1 MRLSKN
7 VKARILVIDDDE
19 GIRKVITTALNDESY
34 ITDTA
39 SNGREAIEKSKTN
52 AYNLAI
58 IDIHLPD
65 MEGTQLLS
73 ELEETTPKMRKI
85 IVTGFPEVQNAIA
98 AVKKGAN
105 DYITKPVKIDVLIN
119 SIREQLRKQ
128 REEKNYSEEKVA
140 EYIETRLR
148 ENQP

>member
-1 MRLSKN
+1 MSKTI
-7 VKARILVIDDDE
+7 KARILVIDDDE
-19 GIRKVITTALNDESY
+19 GIRKVISTALNDESY

-39 SNGREAIEKSKTN
+39 SNGKEAIEKSRTN

-73 ELEETTPKMRKI
+73 ELKETTPKMRKI
-85 IVTGFPEVQNAIA
+85 IVTGFPDIQNAIT

-128 REEKNYSEEKVA
+128 QEEKNYSEEKVT

>member
-1 MRLSKN
+1 MSKSI
-7 VKARILVIDDDE
+7 KARILVIDDDE

-39 SNGREAIEKSKTN
+39 SNGKEAIEKSKTN

-73 ELEETTPKMRKI
+73 ELKETTPKMRKI
-85 IVTGFPEVQNAIA
+85 IVTGFPEVQNAIT

-105 DYITKPVKIDVLIN
+105 DYITKPVKIDALIN

-128 REEKNYSEEKVA
+128 QEEKNYSEEKVA

>member
-1 MRLSKN
+1 MSEGI
-7 VKARILVIDDDE
+7 KARILVVDDDE

-39 SNGREAIEKSKTN
+39 SNGKEAIEKSKTN

-73 ELEETTPKMRKI
+73 ELKETTPKMRKI
-85 IVTGFPEVQNAIA
+85 IITGFPEVQNAIT
-98 AVKKGAN
+98 AVKKGAD
-105 DYITKPVKIDVLIN
+105 DYITKPVNIDVLIN

-128 REEKNYSEEKVA
+128 QEEKNYSEEKVA
-140 EYIETRLR
+140 EYIETRLQ

>member
-1 MRLSKN
+1 LSKSI
-7 VKARILVIDDDE
+7 KARILVIDDDE

-39 SNGREAIEKSKTN
+39 SNGKEAIEKSKTN

-73 ELEETTPKMRKI
+73 ELKETTPKMRKI
-85 IVTGFPEVQNAIA
+85 IVTGFPEVQNAIT

-128 REEKNYSEEKVA
+128 QEEKNYSEEKVA
-140 EYIETRLR
+140 KYIETRLR

>member
-1 MRLSKN
+1 LSKTI
-7 VKARILVIDDDE
+7 KARILVIDDDE
-19 GIRKVITTALNDESY
+19 GIRKVISTALNDESY

-39 SNGREAIEKSKTN
+39 SNGKEAIEKSRTN

-73 ELEETTPKMRKI
+73 ELKETTPKMRKI
-85 IVTGFPEVQNAIA
+85 IVTGFPDIQNAIT

-128 REEKNYSEEKVA
+128 QEEKNYSEEKVT

>member
-1 MRLSKN
+1 LSKSI
-7 VKARILVIDDDE
+7 KARILVIDDDE

-39 SNGREAIEKSKTN
+39 SSGKEAIEKSKTN

-73 ELEETTPKMRKI
+73 ELKETTPKMRKI
-85 IVTGFPEVQNAIA
+85 IVTGFPEVQNAIT

-105 DYITKPVKIDVLIN
+105 DYITKPVNIDVLIN

-128 REEKNYSEEKVA
+128 QEEKNYSEEKVT

>member
-1 MRLSKN
+1 LSKAI
-7 VKARILVIDDDE
+7 KGRILVIDDDE

-39 SNGREAIEKSKTN
+39 SNGKEAIEKSRTN

-73 ELEETTPKMRKI
+73 ELKETTPKMRKI
-85 IVTGFPEVQNAIA
+85 IVTGYPDVQNAIA
-98 AVKKGAN
+98 AVKKGA
-105 DYITKPVKIDVLIN
+105 DDFITKPVKIDLLIN
-119 SIREQLRKQ
+119 SIKEQLGKQ
-128 REEKNYSEEKVA
+128 EQEKKYSEEKVT

>member
-1 MRLSKN
+1 MSKN
-7 VKARILVIDDDE
+7 IKARILVIDDDE

-39 SNGREAIEKSKTN
+39 SNGKEAIEKSKAN

-73 ELEETTPKMRKI
+73 ELKETTPKMRKI
-85 IVTGFPEVQNAIA
+85 IVTGFPEVQNAIT

-128 REEKNYSEEKVA
+128 QEEKNYSEEKVA

>member
-1 MRLSKN
+1 MSKSI
-7 VKARILVIDDDE
+7 KARILVIDDDE

-39 SNGREAIEKSKTN
+39 SNGKEAIEKSKTN

-85 IVTGFPEVQNAIA
+85 IVTGFPEVQNAIT

-105 DYITKPVKIDVLIN
+105 DYITKPVKIDALIN

-128 REEKNYSEEKVA
+128 QEEKNYSEEKVA

>member
-1 MRLSKN
+1 MSKTI
-7 VKARILVIDDDE
+7 KGRILVIDDDE

-39 SNGREAIEKSKTN
+39 SNGKEAIEKSRTN

-73 ELEETTPKMRKI
+73 ELKETTPKMRKI
-85 IVTGFPEVQNAIA
+85 IVTGYPDVQNAIA
-98 AVKKGAN
+98 AVKKGA
-105 DYITKPVKIDVLIN
+105 DDFITKPVKIDLLIN
-119 SIREQLRKQ
+119 SIKEQLGKQ
-128 REEKNYSEEKVA
+128 EQEKKYSEEKVT

>member
-1 MRLSKN
+1 VRLSKN

-39 SNGREAIEKSKTN
+39 SNGKEAIEKSKAN
-52 AYNLAI
+52 VYNLAI

>member
-1 MRLSKN
+1 MSKTI
-7 VKARILVIDDDE
+7 KARILVIDDDE
-19 GIRKVITTALNDESY
+19 GIQKVITTALNDESY
-34 ITDTA
+34 MTDTA
-39 SNGREAIEKSKTN
+39 SNGKEAIEKSSTN

-73 ELEETTPKMRKI
+73 ELKETTPKMRKI
-85 IVTGFPEVQNAIA
+85 IVTGYPDVQNAIT
-98 AVKKGAN
+98 AVKKGAD

-119 SIREQLRKQ
+119 SIKEQLRKQ
-128 REEKNYSEEKVA
+128 EQEKNYSEKKVT

-148 ENQP
+148 ENQS

>member
-1 MRLSKN
+1 MSKN

-39 SNGREAIEKSKTN
+39 SNGKEAIEKSKAN
-52 AYNLAI
+52 VYNLAI

>member
-1 MRLSKN
+1 LSKN

-34 ITDTA
+34 VTDTA
-39 SNGREAIEKSKTN
+39 SNGKEAIEKSKTN
-52 AYNLAI
+52 VYNLAI

>member
-1 MRLSKN
+1 LSKN
-7 VKARILVIDDDE
+7 IKARILVIDDDE

-39 SNGREAIEKSKTN
+39 SNGKEAIEKSKTN
-52 AYNLAI
+52 AYDLAI

-73 ELEETTPKMRKI
+73 ELKETTPKMRKI
-85 IVTGFPEVQNAIA
+85 IVTGFPEVQNAIT
-98 AVKKGAN
+98 AVKKGAD
-105 DYITKPVKIDVLIN
+105 DYITKPVNIDVLIN

-128 REEKNYSEEKVA
+128 QEEKNYSEEKVA
-140 EYIETRLR
+140 EYIETRLQ

>member
-1 MRLSKN
+1 MSKTI
-7 VKARILVIDDDE
+7 KARILVIDDDE

-39 SNGREAIEKSKTN
+39 SNGKEAIEKSRIN

-65 MEGTQLLS
+65 MEGTQLLA
-73 ELEETTPKMRKI
+73 ELKETTPKMRKI
-85 IVTGFPEVQNAIA
+85 IVTGFPEVQNAIT
-98 AVKKGAN
+98 AVKKGAD

-128 REEKNYSEEKVA
+128 QEEKSYSEEKVA
-140 EYIETRLR
+140 EYIETRVR

>member
-1 MRLSKN
+1 LSKSI
-7 VKARILVIDDDE
+7 KARILVIDDDE

-39 SNGREAIEKSKTN
+39 SNGKEAIEKSKTN

-85 IVTGFPEVQNAIA
+85 IVTGFPEVQNAIT

-128 REEKNYSEEKVA
+128 QEEKNYSEEKVA

>member
-1 MRLSKN
+1 MSKAI
-7 VKARILVIDDDE
+7 KGRILVIDDDE
-19 GIRKVITTALNDESY
+19 GIRKVITTALKDESY

-39 SNGREAIEKSKTN
+39 SNGKEAIEKSRTN

-73 ELEETTPKMRKI
+73 ELKETTPKMRKI
-85 IVTGFPEVQNAIA
+85 IVTGYPDVQNAIT
-98 AVKKGAN
+98 AVKKGA
-105 DYITKPVKIDVLIN
+105 DDFITKPVKIDLLIN
-119 SIREQLRKQ
+119 SIKEQLGKQ
-128 REEKNYSEEKVA
+128 EQEKKYSEEKVT

>member
-1 MRLSKN
+1 MSKSI
-7 VKARILVIDDDE
+7 KARILVIDDDE

-39 SNGREAIEKSKTN
+39 SNGKEAIEKSKTN

-85 IVTGFPEVQNAIA
+85 IVTGFPEVQNAIT

-128 REEKNYSEEKVA
+128 QEEKNYSEEKVA

>member
-1 MRLSKN
+1 LSKSI
-7 VKARILVIDDDE
+7 KARILVIDDDE

-39 SNGREAIEKSKTN
+39 SNGKEAIEKSKTN

-73 ELEETTPKMRKI
+73 ELKETTPKMRKI
-85 IVTGFPEVQNAIA
+85 IVTGFPEVQNAIT

-128 REEKNYSEEKVA
+128 QEEKNYSEEKVA

>member
-1 MRLSKN
+1 MSKSI
-7 VKARILVIDDDE
+7 KARILVIDDDE

-39 SNGREAIEKSKTN
+39 SNGKEAIEKSKTN

-73 ELEETTPKMRKI
+73 ELKETTPKMRKI
-85 IVTGFPEVQNAIA
+85 IVTGFPEVQNAIT
-98 AVKKGAN
+98 AVKKGAD
-105 DYITKPVKIDVLIN
+105 DYITKPVNIDVLIN

-128 REEKNYSEEKVA
+128 QEEKNYSEEKVA
-140 EYIETRLR
+140 EYIETRLQ

>member
-1 MRLSKN
+1 MSKTI
-7 VKARILVIDDDE
+7 KARKLVIDDDE

-39 SNGREAIEKSKTN
+39 SNGKEAIEKSRIN

-65 MEGTQLLS
+65 MEGTQLLA
-73 ELEETTPKMRKI
+73 ELKETTPKMRKI
-85 IVTGFPEVQNAIA
+85 IVTGFPEVQNAIT
-98 AVKKGAN
+98 AVKKGAD

-128 REEKNYSEEKVA
+128 QEEKSYSEEKVA
-140 EYIETRLR
+140 EYIETRVR

>member
-1 MRLSKN
+1 LSKN

-39 SNGREAIEKSKTN
+39 SNGKEAIEKSKAN
-52 AYNLAI
+52 VYNLAI

>member
-1 MRLSKN
+1 LSKSI
-7 VKARILVIDDDE
+7 KARILVIDDDE

-39 SNGREAIEKSKTN
+39 SNGKEAIEKSKTN

-73 ELEETTPKMRKI
+73 ELKETTPKMRKI
-85 IVTGFPEVQNAIA
+85 IVTGFPEVQNAIT

-105 DYITKPVKIDVLIN
+105 DYITKPVKIDALIN

-128 REEKNYSEEKVA
+128 QEEKNYSEEKVA

>member
-1 MRLSKN
+1 MSKN
-7 VKARILVIDDDE
+7 IKARILVIDDDE

-39 SNGREAIEKSKTN
+39 SNGKEAIEKSKVN

-73 ELEETTPKMRKI
+73 ELKETTPKMRKI
-85 IVTGFPEVQNAIA
+85 IVTGFPEVQNAIT

-128 REEKNYSEEKVA
+128 QEEKNYSEEKVA

>member
-1 MRLSKN
+1 MSKTT
-7 VKARILVIDDDE
+7 KGRILIIDDDE

-39 SNGREAIEKSKTN
+39 SNGKEAIEKSRTN

-73 ELEETTPKMRKI
+73 ELKETTPKMRKI
-85 IVTGFPEVQNAIA
+85 IVTGYPDVQNAIA
-98 AVKKGAN
+98 AVKKGA
-105 DYITKPVKIDVLIN
+105 DDFITKPVKIDLLIN
-119 SIREQLRKQ
+119 SIKEQLGKQ
-128 REEKNYSEEKVA
+128 EQEKKYSEEKVT

>member
-1 MRLSKN
+1 MSKSI
-7 VKARILVIDDDE
+7 KARILVIDDDE

-39 SNGREAIEKSKTN
+39 SNGKEAIEKSKTN

-73 ELEETTPKMRKI
+73 ELKETTPKMRKI
-85 IVTGFPEVQNAIA
+85 IVTGFPEVQNAIT

-128 REEKNYSEEKVA
+128 QEEKNYSEEKVA

>member
-1 MRLSKN
+1 LSKAI
-7 VKARILVIDDDE
+7 KGRILVIDDDE

-39 SNGREAIEKSKTN
+39 SNGKEAIEKSRTN

-73 ELEETTPKMRKI
+73 ELKETTPKMRKI
-85 IVTGFPEVQNAIA
+85 IVTGYPDVQNAIT
-98 AVKKGAN
+98 AVKKGAD
-105 DYITKPVKIDVLIN
+105 DYITKPVKIDVLLN
-119 SIREQLRKQ
+119 SIKEQLRKQ
-128 REEKNYSEEKVA
+128 EQEKNYSEEKVT

>member
-1 MRLSKN
+1 LSEGI
-7 VKARILVIDDDE
+7 KARILVVDDDE

-39 SNGREAIEKSKTN
+39 SNGKEAIEKSKTN

-73 ELEETTPKMRKI
+73 ELKETTPKMRKI
-85 IVTGFPEVQNAIA
+85 IITGFPEVQNAIT
-98 AVKKGAN
+98 AVKKGAD
-105 DYITKPVKIDVLIN
+105 DYITKPVNIDVLIN

-128 REEKNYSEEKVA
+128 QEEKNYSEEKVA
-140 EYIETRLR
+140 EYIETRLQ

>member
-1 MRLSKN
+1 MSKSI
-7 VKARILVIDDDE
+7 KARILVIDDDE

-39 SNGREAIEKSKTN
+39 SSGKEAIEKSKTN

-73 ELEETTPKMRKI
+73 ELKETTPKMRKI
-85 IVTGFPEVQNAIA
+85 IVTGFPEVQNVIT

-105 DYITKPVKIDVLIN
+105 DYITKPVNIDVLIN

-128 REEKNYSEEKVA
+128 QEEKNYSEEKVT

>member
-1 MRLSKN
+1 LSKSI
-7 VKARILVIDDDE
+7 KARILVIDDDE

-39 SNGREAIEKSKTN
+39 SNGKEAIEKSKTN

-73 ELEETTPKMRKI
+73 ELKETTPKMRKI
-85 IVTGFPEVQNAIA
+85 IVTGFPEVQNAIT

-105 DYITKPVKIDVLIN
+105 DYITKPVNIDVLIN

-128 REEKNYSEEKVA
+128 QEEKNYSEEKVA